1 MKTRLLTLLLTVSAA
16 GFAYTAGQA
25 ISDPVQD
32 YLSHFTF
39 YDGNKNVYSSDRLL
53 RLDIDLNNDGRK
65 EVLLSMGRDRNGK
78 QGNVWVVYK
87 KTKSGYIEVGGM
99 TFSASG
105 FYLGE
110 IPETGGYGLVTF
122 WPAGAGEGVLLAYVY
137 DGSTIREA
145 QIGEVRR
152 DPVTRE
158 LKGAELLRRYSGKNA
173 IVGDDV
179 IAPISAQELASKYGI
194 SVEAKT
200 YEQVV
205 RERAAS
211 RGVKFPASPPPTP

>member
-1 MKTRLLTLLLTVSAA
+1 MKQSLLISVYVCLAVALHAYA
-16 GFAYTAGQA
+16 GA
-25 ISDPVQD
+25 DPVKD
-32 YLSHFTF
+32 YLSTF
-39 YDGNKNVYSSDRLL
+39 SPFDGDKTIYSSDRLL
-53 RLDIDLNNDGRK
+53 RLDLDLNNDGQK

-78 QGNVWVVYK
+78 QGNVWVIYK
-87 KTKSGYIEVGGM
+87 KTKSGYVEVGGM

-110 IPETGGYGLVTF
+110 IAEMGGYGLVTF

-137 DGSTIREA
+137 DGSTIHKA

-152 DPVTRE
+152 DRVTRE
-158 LKGAELLRRYSGKNA
+158 VKGAELRRRYSGKNA

-179 IAPISAQELASKYGI
+179 IAPISAQELVKKYGV

-200 YEQVV
+200 YEQVL
-205 RERAAS
+205 REHAAS
-211 RGVKFPASPPPTP
+211 QGVKFPPSPSPTP